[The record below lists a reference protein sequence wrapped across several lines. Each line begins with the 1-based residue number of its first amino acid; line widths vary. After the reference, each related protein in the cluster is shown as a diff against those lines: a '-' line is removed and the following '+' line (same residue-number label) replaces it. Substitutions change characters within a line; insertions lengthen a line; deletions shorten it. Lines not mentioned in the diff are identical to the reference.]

1 MARLITWTPR
11 QAREELQKRFDA
23 ATNARKDLEC
33 EWRECE
39 RAVFA
44 TDGGDA
50 KFNLSVDGDTDGKP
64 NIIGTNRI
72 CHHVRFIHSQ
82 LATNPPM
89 VMGTPTTND
98 INDHRK
104 AKLADKLIHY
114 GLRQYNVKDTTDRV
128 AWNTLIYGTS
138 FAKTIW
144 DSDAGEVLEYD
155 QESGEVIM
163 DGDWSYSCIS
173 PWSIYLD
180 PGAATFGG
188 DKPVKWMFEEFYMP
202 YEEACYRWPDKL
214 EVLQQMLIEDKNASF
229 KSGDTHRSGLEQAQ
243 HNVVRVAQYWERGM
257 PWNGMLGRFCWCIMN
272 DQGQKLD
279 LLTPIGPNPNAF
291 KPSLESNLPG
301 KAELPYLCFTELD
314 IPDTVY
320 GKSMVAYA
328 IKHQDVR
335 NMLQTATLDILK
347 AHGVARLVVFG
358 GADVDTADAISNSPL
373 DIIRV
378 DGNQAPTFV
387 PPVPLPAGMSSFTQE
402 MNVAED
408 TIFGI
413 NESMLG
419 QMNRETAGT
428 AMNYATQN
436 GNMIRHRLFIKLTQ
450 FTESLWKSY
459 LNNIKHHWTTARTIK
474 VSGAERAYE
483 TIELKGADIDGGY
496 DITCEYGTSF
506 SLDPNQRRA
515 DILQMAP
522 FLKEAGIT
530 PKNMLKQ
537 MRLSSMDAL
546 YDLAEMGRDRQDEIF
561 RKMIDSGQYIAPEKN
576 QDHASM
582 LEYCQLYVM
591 TAEFNNLPQDRKELV
606 NKHFDERLAMSGTQ
620 AAQAQGATG
629 QAPATGAEALG
640 VPEGPAAPQAPG
652 NLMDLLSKA

>member
-1 MARLITWTPR
+1 MVSY
-11 QAREELQKRFDA
+11 
-23 ATNARKDLEC
+23 
-33 EWRECE
+33 
-39 RAVFA
+39 AV
-44 TDGGDA
+44 
-50 KFNLSVDGDTDGKP
+50 
-64 NIIGTNRI
+64 
-72 CHHVRFIHSQ
+72 
-82 LATNPPM
+82 
-89 VMGTPTTND
+89 
-98 INDHRK
+98 
-104 AKLADKLIHY
+104 
-114 GLRQYNVKDTTDRV
+114 
-128 AWNTLIYGTS
+128 
-138 FAKTIW
+138 
-144 DSDAGEVLEYD
+144 
-155 QESGEVIM
+155 
-163 DGDWSYSCIS
+163 
-173 PWSIYLD
+173 
-180 PGAATFGG
+180 
-188 DKPVKWMFEEFYMP
+188 
-202 YEEACYRWPDKL
+202 
-214 EVLQQMLIEDKNASF
+214 
-229 KSGDTHRSGLEQAQ
+229 
-243 HNVVRVAQYWERGM
+243 
-257 PWNGMLGRFCWCIMN
+257 
-272 DQGQKLD
+272 
-279 LLTPIGPNPNAF
+279 
-291 KPSLESNLPG
+291 
-301 KAELPYLCFTELD
+301 
-314 IPDTVY
+314 
-320 GKSMVAYA
+320 
-328 IKHQDVR
+328 KHQDVR

-358 GADVDTADAISNSPL
+358 GADVDTSDAISNSPL

-387 PPVPLPAGMSSFTQE
+387 APVPLPAGMSNFTQE

-413 NESMLG
+413 NDSMLG

-450 FTESLWKSY
+450 FTEALWKSY
-459 LNNIKHHWTTARTIK
+459 LNNIKKNWTTERTIK

-561 RKMIDSGQYIAPEKN
+561 RKMVDSGQYIEPQKN

-591 TAEFNNLPQDRKELV
+591 TAEFNNLAADKQALV
-606 NKHFDERLAMSGTQ
+606 NKHFDERLAMSGQQ
-620 AAQAQGATG
+620 AAEAQGAG
-629 QAPATGAEALG
+629 APPPATGAEALG
-640 VPEGPAAPQAPG
+640 LPAGPAAPAAPG
-652 NLMDLLSKA
+652 NMMDLLSKA